1 MRLGRIHLF
10 LAFAFTV
17 MADPVSSVAYAIEA
31 AQRALD
37 GDPASLVATM
47 ALVVAI
53 IVVIAI
59 TYHQLIGRFPEGG
72 GGPEAV
78 GAAFG
83 EGWAF
88 LPLGALLVDF
98 TLTVAVSCAAA
109 AAALIAYAPGLEA
122 ARLPI
127 ALAIAGLVAL
137 GVLAGHRGRIGFA
150 LAVQAFLVVAAGVV
164 VAALFADPGPA
175 GGGAAAGSG
184 APLVA
189 DAGFAALLLALP
201 LGMALATGVEA
212 PSNAIAELPQLDD
225 RARRRFGRGTLWSMV
240 AIVGALTI
248 TLSALAVHLRV
259 GTPDADSTLLADLG
273 RAAVGDGA
281 AFAAFQATSALL
293 LLAAAASSYLAGAGV
308 LKALSG
314 VGLDGTIGLLP
325 ERLHRENRFLV
336 SHWGVGLIL
345 LLAAA
350 MILAAGG
357 REQELVKF
365 YAVSV
370 FASFLAATL
379 ACARL
384 NLRDGRRTAAALNL
398 LGVAAVVLVLGL
410 NLTRL
415 DSAIA
420 LLASA
425 AIALYLWRAWVARGR
440 PAVSAAPRRGAERGI
455 AI

>member
-1 MRLGRIHLF
+1 MCGRTLKLGRLHLF
-10 LAFAFTV
+10 VAFAFTV

-37 GDPASLVATM
+37 GKPASLVATM
-47 ALVVAI
+47 ALVIAI
-53 IVVIAI
+53 IVLVAI
-59 TYHQLIGRFPEGG
+59 TYHQLIGRFPRGG

-78 GAAFG
+78 GVAFG

-109 AAALIAYAPGLEA
+109 AAALVAYAPGLEA
-122 ARLPI
+122 VRLPL
-127 ALAIAGLVAL
+127 ALAIAALVAL
-137 GVLAGHRGRIGFA
+137 GVLTGHRGRVWFA
-150 LAVQAFLVVAAGVV
+150 LAVQAFLLAAAVV
-164 VAALFADPGPA
+164 VAGALFADPVEGAVAAPA
-175 GGGAAAGSG
+175 SGSIFAG
-184 APLVA
+184 
-189 DAGFAALLLALP
+189 AGFSAVLLALP

-212 PSNAIAELPQLDD
+212 PSNAIAELPQIDD
-225 RARRRFGRGTLWSMV
+225 EGRRRFGRGTLWGMV

-248 TLSALAVHLRV
+248 SLSALAVHLRV
-259 GTPDADSTLLADLG
+259 GVPAEDSTLLADLA
-273 RAAVGDGA
+273 RAAVGEGP

-314 VGLDGTIGLLP
+314 VGLDGDAGLLP
-325 ERLHRENRFLV
+325 EALHRENRFLV

-350 MILAAGG
+350 MIAVSGG

-365 YAVSV
+365 YAVAV

-379 ACARL
+379 ACTRL
-384 NLRDGRRTAAALNL
+384 NLRDGRRGAAAFNLLGAAAAL
-398 LGVAAVVLVLGL
+398 LVLTL

-420 LLASA
+420 LFASA
-425 AIALYLWRAWVARGR
+425 TIALYLWRVWVGRGR
-440 PAVSAAPRRGAERGI
+440 PGGISRAAV
-455 AI
+455 

>member
-1 MRLGRIHLF
+1 MHLF
-10 LAFAFTV
+10 VAFAFTV

-47 ALVVAI
+47 AVVVAV
-53 IVVIAI
+53 IVVIAV
-59 TYHQLIGRFPEGG
+59 TYHQLIGRFPAGG

-78 GAAFG
+78 GVAFG
-83 EGWAF
+83 EGWTF
-88 LPLGALLVDF
+88 LPLAALLVDF

-109 AAALIAYAPGLEA
+109 TAALIASAPGLEA
-122 ARLPI
+122 ARVPI
-127 ALAIAGLVAL
+127 ALLIAGLVAL

-150 LAVQAFLVVAAGVV
+150 FAVQAFLLTAAVVV
-164 VAALFADPGPA
+164 VAALFAGPA
-175 GGGAAAGSG
+175 ADTAAAAGEG
-184 APLVA
+184 GGPLLT

-225 RARRRFGRGTLWSMV
+225 RSRRRFGRATLWSMV

-248 TLSALAVHLRV
+248 VLSALAVHLNL
-259 GTPDADSTLLADLG
+259 GLPAEDSTLLADLA
-273 RAAVGDGA
+273 RTAVGDGP
-281 AFAAFQATSALL
+281 AFVVFQATSALL
-293 LLAAAASSYLAGAGV
+293 LLAAAASSFLAGSGL

-314 VGLDGTIGLLP
+314 VGLDGVSGLLP
-325 ERLHRENRFLV
+325 EPLHRENRFLV

-350 MILAAGG
+350 MILAAAGD
-357 REQELVKF
+357 EQVLVRF

-384 NLRDGRRTAAALNL
+384 NLRDRRRPAAAANL
-398 LGVAAVVLVLGL
+398 LGAALVALVLAL

-425 AIALYLWRAWVARGR
+425 LIAIYLWRTWVARGR
-440 PAVSAAPRRGAERGI
+440 PRGVSRTPA
-455 AI
+455 

>member
-1 MRLGRIHLF
+1 MRHLLKLGRIHLF
-10 LAFAFTV
+10 VAFAFTV

-37 GDPASLVATM
+37 GEPASLVATM
-47 ALVVAI
+47 TLVVAI
-53 IVVIAI
+53 IVLVAI

-122 ARLPI
+122 ARLPL
-127 ALAIAGLVAL
+127 ALAIAVLVAL
-137 GVLAGHRGRIGFA
+137 GVLTGHRGRVGFA
-150 LAVQAFLVVAAGVV
+150 LAVQAFLLAAAVVA
-164 VAALFADPGPA
+164 VAALFADPVE
-175 GGGAAAGSG
+175 GAAAAPASGS
-184 APLVA
+184 LFA
-189 DAGFAALLLALP
+189 DAGFSALLLALP

-212 PSNAIAELPQLDD
+212 PSNAIAELPQVDD
-225 RARRRFGRGTLWSMV
+225 RGRRRFGRGTLWGMV
-240 AIVGALTI
+240 AIVGTLTI
-248 TLSALAVHLRV
+248 SLSALAVHLRIGV
-259 GTPDADSTLLADLG
+259 PAEDSTLLADLG

-281 AFAAFQATSALL
+281 TFAAFQATSALL

-314 VGLDGTIGLLP
+314 VGLDGDAGLLP
-325 ERLHRENRFLV
+325 EPLRRENRFLV

-350 MILAAGG
+350 MIAAAGG
-357 REQELVKF
+357 REQDLVKF
-365 YAVSV
+365 YAVAV

-384 NLRDGRRTAAALNL
+384 NLRDGRRATAAVNLLGAAAAL
-398 LGVAAVVLVLGL
+398 LVLAL
-410 NLTRL
+410 NLTRV

-420 LLASA
+420 LVASA
-425 AIALYLWRAWVARGR
+425 AIALYLWRIWVRRGR
-440 PAVSAAPRRGAERGI
+440 PRGVSRAPAQR
-455 AI
+455 